1 MKSISD
7 YSTICFGGAEEHP
20 FESANDG
27 LDWNKIILSP
37 TEERVAS
44 GRDFIGPFQILR
56 MIRSGNTTTV
66 FEAMR
71 TGGGADRVALKVL
84 LDRFKKDRGKIEELR
99 HEANVGKNLKHPNVI
114 TIFEF
119 SNQYSL
125 PFISMQL
132 FNARNLKQE
141 LREKPDRLHAN
152 LEEIISRCCLGLQHL
167 HSQGWIHCDVKPD
180 NFLVDERANVK
191 LIDFSIA
198 KKTKTGLAAFFSRSR
213 VLQGTRSY
221 MAPEQIRRK
230 PVTPATDIYG
240 LACVIFE
247 MLAGKP
253 PYTGVN
259 PDEVLNKHLRA
270 PLPSIQAS
278 NKTVSDNFAQLLAQM
293 LSKNPEKRPQSI
305 ESFLTAYKALN
316 SRVYRAGMRPTYQE
330 D

>member
-1 MKSISD
+1 M
-7 YSTICFGGAEEHP
+7 A
-20 FESANDG
+20 SA
-27 LDWNKIILSP
+27 
-37 TEERVAS
+37 
-44 GRDFIGPFQILR
+44 RDFIGPYQILR

-66 FEAMR
+66 FEAMQ
-71 TGGGADRVALKVL
+71 TGGGSDRVALKVL
-84 LDRFKKDRGKIEELR
+84 LDRFKKDRSKIDELR
-99 HEANVGKNLKHPNVI
+99 HEANVGKNLKHQNVI

-119 SNQYSL
+119 SNRYAL

-141 LREKPDRLHAN
+141 LREKPDRLGAN
-152 LEEIISRCCLGLQHL
+152 IEEIIIRCAEGLSHL

-198 KKTKTGLAAFFSRSR
+198 KKAKTGISAFLSRTR

-230 PVTPATDIYG
+230 AVTPATDIYG
-240 LACVIFE
+240 LGCVIFE

-253 PYTGVN
+253 PFTGVS

-270 PLPSIQAS
+270 PLPSIQAA
-278 NKTVSDNFAQLLAQM
+278 NRAVSDNFAHLLGQM
-293 LSKNPEKRPQSI
+293 LSKNPEKRPKSFD
-305 ESFLTAYKALN
+305 SFLTAYKTMN
-316 SRVYRAGMRPTYQE
+316 NRIYRAGMRPSYSE